1 MSPKKL
7 IPKTKKI
14 LIHPIFIGLLAII
27 FILSYFLYRTISI
40 KKKKE
45 ALQTKLTE
53 SHQGR
58 NEIKVP
64 LASPREVFRWIN
76 HPHVQLIDIRRSK
89 EYQKKHIESSINLP
103 LEEISKNINK
113 LHPDKLIIIIDK
125 QNTEKGKILVKHFAE
140 QGLNIKYLDGGILK
154 YAQEN
159 YPLISEPQTDK
170 ISDRLK
176 VSFLKPQ
183 EIKTKMLQQRKV
195 FSFVDTR
202 PKEAFQKDHIAGSLN
217 FPLEKIEK
225 VKNHLPAHTILLYDS
240 EPWRSFQAGVKL
252 YDMGIFDVY
261 VCSESYQKLKDTLFK
276 QNSDKTDSDE
286 TNNRE
291 NNEKNEGQ

>member
-1 MSPKKL
+1 MSAKKP
-7 IPKTKKI
+7 IPKMKKI
-14 LIHPIFIGLLAII
+14 LTHPIFIGLLAIVL
-27 FILSYFLYRTISI
+27 ILSYFLYRTISA

-45 ALQTKLTE
+45 ALQIKLTE
-53 SHQGR
+53 SRRER

-89 EYQKKHIESSINLP
+89 DYQKKHIESSINLP
-103 LEEISKNINK
+103 LEEISKNIDK
-113 LHPDKLIIIIDK
+113 LRSDKLIIIIDK
-125 QNTEKGKILVKHFAE
+125 HNTEKGKILVKHFAE

-159 YPLISEPQTDK
+159 YPLISEPQADK

-183 EIKTKMLQQRKV
+183 EIKTKMLEQKKV

-202 PKEAFQKDHIAGSLN
+202 PEEIFQKDHIPGSLN

-225 VKNHLPAHTILLYDS
+225 IKNHLPAHTILLYDS

-276 QNSDKTDSDE
+276 QNSGKADNNE

-291 NNEKNEGQ
+291 NNKNEGQ